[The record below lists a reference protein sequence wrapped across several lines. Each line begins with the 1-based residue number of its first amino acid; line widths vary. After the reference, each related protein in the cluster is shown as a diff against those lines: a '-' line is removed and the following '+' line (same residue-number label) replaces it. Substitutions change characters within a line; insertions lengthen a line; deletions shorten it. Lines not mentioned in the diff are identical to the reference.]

1 MEDFFRLR
9 CTIRYVRPDS
19 QTAVAARPLRKD
31 AERNRLRIL
40 ASARILFA
48 ERGVDVGLDDVA
60 RHAGVG
66 VGTVYRRFPDRDALI
81 DELLD
86 DKIAAIESVAA
97 EALGAADPWEGLVQ
111 FLERSQE
118 MQAADRGLKEALLVP
133 TRGKERLAAARR
145 RIEPLLTELIER
157 AQASGDLRPDF
168 RFEDFALLVEMVAA
182 VNDATHEASPEVW
195 RRYLRILIDG
205 LATRRDGPS
214 DLGPEALDREHLI
227 DALCTASGR

>member
-1 MEDFFRLR
+1 MSA
-9 CTIRYVRPDS
+9 DS
-19 QTAVAARPLRKD
+19 HTAVAARPLRKD
-31 AERNRLRIL
+31 AERNRQRIL
-40 ASARILFA
+40 ASARVLFA
-48 ERGVDVGLDDVA
+48 AHGVDVGLDDVA
-60 RHAGVG
+60 RHAG

-86 DKIAAIESVAA
+86 DKIAAIECVAA
-97 EALGAADPWEGLVQ
+97 DALLADDAWDGFVG

-145 RIEPLLTELIER
+145 RIEPLLSELIER

-168 RFEDFALLVEMVAA
+168 RFEDFALLVEMVGA
-182 VNDATHEASPEVW
+182 VSDATHDASPDVW

-205 LATRRDGPS
+205 LATRRDAPS
-214 DLGPEALDREHLI
+214 DLGPEALDRAHLI
-227 DALCTASGR
+227 DALCTASAR

>member
-1 MEDFFRLR
+1 MYD
-9 CTIRYVRPDS
+9 CGVRADS
-19 QTAVAARPLRKD
+19 HVAVAAKPLRKD
-31 AERNRLRIL
+31 AERNRQRIL
-40 ASARILFA
+40 ASARVLFA
-48 ERGVDVGLDDVA
+48 ERGVDVCLDDVA

-66 VGTVYRRFPDRDALI
+66 VGTLYRRFPDRDALI

-86 DKIAAIESVAA
+86 DKIAAIERVAA
-97 EALGAADPWEGLVQ
+97 GALEADDPWEGLVR

-145 RIEPLLTELIER
+145 RIEPLLGELIER
-157 AQASGDLRPDF
+157 AQASGDLRPDL
-168 RFEDFALLVEMVAA
+168 RFEDFPLLVEMVAVVSA
-182 VNDATHEASPEVW
+182 ATHEASPDAW

-214 DLGPEALDREHLI
+214 DLGAEALDREHLI